1 MNSLFR
7 RLRCARGFAF
17 FCLSL
22 MPLLAQSNEL
32 SGALN
37 AVVRI
42 EAVAPDDAPSAAF
55 LGRQREG
62 SGVVLD
68 DRTVLTIGYLIVE
81 TDEIMVHTRQGRR
94 VPASVA
100 GYDHQ
105 TGFGLVRTV
114 LPLGLA
120 GMALGDS
127 DAISERQRVL
137 TLGHGEAEFTEL
149 TVVSRKP
156 FAGSWEY
163 LLENP
168 LFTFPPVNNWSGS
181 ALVDE
186 SGRLVGIGS
195 LVVNDAALDRRG
207 VPGNLFVPVNLLKPI
222 LGDLLASGRRQREA
236 QPWFGMSTESVRGRL
251 IVTRVQQG
259 GPASLAGLGAGDVL
273 VAVNGEAV
281 GDQVDF
287 YRRLYRQGPAGTP
300 VRIRLLQQ
308 GQVKE
313 LELRSVDRADFL
325 AKPRGI

>member
-1 MNSLFR
+1 MNFLLR
-7 RLRCARGFAF
+7 RLRGAHGFALV
-17 FCLSL
+17 CLAL
-22 MPLLAQSNEL
+22 IPLLAQSNGL

-81 TDEIMVHTRQGRR
+81 TDEVMVHTRQGRR

-120 GMALGDS
+120 GIALGDS

-137 TLGHGEAEFTEL
+137 TLGHGEPEFTEL

-222 LGDLLASGRRQREA
+222 LGVLLASGRRQREA

-259 GPASLAGLGAGDVL
+259 GPASLAGMGAGNVL
-273 VAVNGEAV
+273 LAVNGEQIS
-281 GDQVDF
+281 DQVDF
-287 YRRLYRQGPAGTP
+287 YRRLYRQASAGSS
-300 VRIRLLQQ
+300 VQIRLLQD
-308 GQVKE
+308 GQVRE
-313 LELRSVDRADFL
+313 LQLRSIDRADFL

>member
-1 MNSLFR
+1 MNV
-7 RLRCARGFAF
+7 RLLMTRFARGFA
-17 FCLSL
+17 LVL
-22 MPLLAQSNEL
+22 VAAAAVPTWANGLAS
-32 SGALN
+32 ALG
-37 AVVRI
+37 AVVHI
-42 EAVAPDDAPSAAF
+42 QATAAEGAPSAAF

-81 TDEIMVHTRQGRR
+81 TDEIMVNTRSGRR

-114 LPLGLA
+114 LPLGIT
-120 GMALGDS
+120 GVALGDS
-127 DAISERQRVL
+127 DTIAERQRVL
-137 TLGHGEAEFTEL
+137 TLGHGEPDFTEL

-163 LLENP
+163 LLERP

-181 ALVDE
+181 ALLDE

-195 LVVNDAALDRRG
+195 LVVNDAASERRG

-222 LGDLLASGRRQREA
+222 LGDLLANGRRQNERQA
-236 QPWFGMSTESVRGRL
+236 WLGMSTEPVRGNL
-251 IVTRVQQG
+251 IITRIQEG
-259 GPASLAGLGAGDVL
+259 GPAAVAGLNPGDVL
-273 VAVNGEAV
+273 LAVNGEQVA
-281 GDQVDF
+281 DQVDF
-287 YRRLYRQGPAGTP
+287 YRKLYRLGPAGTV
-300 VRIRLLQQ
+300 VRLRLLQE
-308 GQVKE
+308 GQVRE
-313 LELRSVDRADFL
+313 RELRSIDRADFL